1 MLHIVH
7 GAQIG
12 IRLCTAKTGICLKL
26 PDKQQHSASL
36 CPVAEASAVVLWLCQ
51 WNRLSLME

>member
-1 MLHIVH
+1 MLHVVH

-12 IRLCTAKTGICLKL
+12 IRLYTVKTGVRLKF

-36 CPVAEASAVVLWLCQ
+36 CPVAEALAVVLWLCQ